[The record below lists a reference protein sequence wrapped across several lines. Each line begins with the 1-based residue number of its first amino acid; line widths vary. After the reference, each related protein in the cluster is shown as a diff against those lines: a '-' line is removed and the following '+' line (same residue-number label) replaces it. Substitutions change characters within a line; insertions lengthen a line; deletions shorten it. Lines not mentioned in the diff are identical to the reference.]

1 MLQKENLEQH
11 LMATL
16 TLNLKNV
23 DTFKNFTCSQ
33 RDLCASLLK
42 EEVIIL
48 QCLFCIYKQF
58 DVPKASIILSYLKY
72 QLNDTRF

>member
-72 QLNDTRF
+72 QLKDTRF